1 MSGHGDAQPMTSAKS
16 GPLKGTASVPG
27 DKSISHRSLIFGA
40 MAVGE
45 TKITGLLEG
54 QDVLDTA
61 KAMRAFG
68 ATVTRPIGRLRKD
81 ASPVKVA
88 VIALVAMQPMMS
100 RTPVPEL
107 PQSITSAGS

>member
-1 MSGHGDAQPMTSAKS
+1 MSGHGDAQPMTARKS
-16 GPLKGTASVPG
+16 GPLSGTAAVPG
-27 DKSISHRSLIFGA
+27 DKSISHRALIFGA

-68 ATVTRPIGRLRKD
+68 AEVTQHGPGAWWCMVWAWVDSASRP
-81 ASPVKVA
+81 
-88 VIALVAMQPMMS
+88 M
-100 RTPVPEL
+100 
-107 PQSITSAGS
+107 